1 LHSAPQGFES
11 HIMEAPLYGRFEDRA
26 QAGRELAEAV
36 AARKPAAPLLVLGLP
51 RGGVPV
57 AFEVARRLSAPLDVL
72 VVRKV
77 GLPGQPELA
86 IGAIAAGGV
95 QVRNEMLQQD
105 LVSKEVFA
113 RLVRREMTDLRRREQ
128 AYRAGKPPLALRDA
142 HVVLVDDG
150 LATGATMLAAIQS
163 ARQGGARRVT
173 IAVPVAS
180 REAAEL
186 VRAAADEVVILL
198 TPPWLGAIGE
208 FYEDFRQ
215 LQDGEVIRLL
225 QEAAR

>member
-1 LHSAPQGFES
+1 LHSGPQGFES
-11 HIMEAPLYGRFEDRA
+11 RIMEAQPYRMFEDRA

-36 AARKPAAPLLVLGLP
+36 AARKPVAPMLVLGLP

-57 AFEVARRLSAPLDVL
+57 AFEVAKRLAAPLDVL
-72 VVRKV
+72 IVRKV

-86 IGAIAAGGV
+86 IGAIAVGGV
-95 QVRNEMLQQD
+95 QVRNEMLPQD
-105 LVSKEVFA
+105 LVSEEAFA
-113 RLVRREMTDLRRREQ
+113 RLARHEMADLRRREQ

-215 LQDGEVIRLL
+215 LEDGEVIRLL